1 MRPLMLNL
9 AFVFVQSKSTLQ
21 IYVLFQYHQY
31 TNLDKFKFF
40 YKNPLFIYEIM
51 RIFAPQK
58 TT

>member
-1 MRPLMLNL
+1 MQPLMLNL

-21 IYVLFQYHQY
+21 IYVFFLYYLY

-40 YKNPLFIYEIM
+40 CKKPLFIYEIM
-51 RIFAPQK
+51 CIFAPQK

>member
-1 MRPLMLNL
+1 MRPLMLNSL
-9 AFVFVQSKSTLQ
+9 MFFVQSKSTLQ
-21 IYVLFQYHQY
+21 IYVFFQYYLY

-40 YKNPLFIYEIM
+40 CKKPLFIYEIM

>member
-9 AFVFVQSKSTLQ
+9 AFVFVQSKSTPQ
-21 IYVLFQYHQY
+21 IYIFFLYHLY

-40 YKNPLFIYEIM
+40 CKNPLFIYEIM